1 MHAVLYVFKMS
12 WMSFLC
18 LATAFLD
25 LCRGHNTLFEGYDLS
40 MSSYHLCTRHESTV
54 VSKVLSYKISY
65 TVRRSCGGWLPWKMC
80 EVTVYKKAYRTEYM
94 NVTKDVLRC
103 CDGYEQVGSYC
114 ALPMNRSGEF
124 TAKPGSCPKGVVEAP
139 RSGGCEWDLDCP
151 GWQKCC
157 QGEGLSLCT
166 DPQSAGSRGWCFHVT
181 VTAKID
187 YQRLISMDVGIL
199 NHTRLLHSV
208 VTGALD
214 SYDISVY
221 YISSWPIWPFRTSSS
236 LLISSPE
243 ILSLSNTT
251 TKLHLLLIHIEE
263 VTSVSVEDMNECSH
277 AALSSCSRQ
286 ADCSNTEGSYSCT
299 CHPGLIDLNPNNKG
313 VHCQAADPV
322 TSPMPNNATHMF
334 WWANATELPP
344 NSTSYQSWVSSF
356 TDTPTAIATTTDRSM
371 MLSSTH
377 IPATTHNPVKASSK
391 RSETSTAVTPSS
403 TVLTSSRP
411 EISTALTSWSSSTSL
426 QNTTN
431 PNSPTLSTSAPS
443 VPAWQ
448 THHQQTS
455 TMPQTSLDP
464 TLVVSLS
471 VSPPSPSTCNPA
483 PITNL
488 QASNVTGSSFCVSWM
503 TGQSQSGFSFLVV
516 LMEGSKVRG
525 RWETGLSV
533 WEVTL
538 LKPGVLYNVTVISC
552 PYGSQ
557 GASLLLLVKTAAQT
571 LGATAHL
578 TNVQFTDALLDP
590 TSQAYQNLSRSI
602 MEEILQSLPPDI
614 LALVNSGDVRVQIT
628 GLAPGSV
635 VVNFTIIFTPS
646 QSQDILKV
654 SSALMQALQNSSRY
668 TVDSNNT
675 SIDDVDECSTG
686 NMDCSPWAQC
696 TNTWGSYSCLCLDGF
711 TDSNPSRPGRGC
723 SAPLTT
729 TTPMST
735 TTTNTL
741 VTISNTVS
749 TTTTYNTTSITSNN
763 TDAVTTNA
771 PVTTTV
777 NNTVRIN
784 NTVSTKTPVTI
795 TAPVPTKMTSGLMKT
810 SLQPE
815 TPTSLAPLVS
825 YTEAISVECR
835 ASAITVTVAR
845 DFLWSGHIGDS
856 SLFLG
861 RQECGVNGGNSSHV
875 QLTVAWDEC
884 NTQLLY
890 NSTHYTAQVNLYNS
904 MSSQL
909 LPDDTTR
916 VPTVRLK
923 VPIMCTFR
931 RSIIIISSGYST
943 TGYDMIK
950 DAVMGSG
957 TFYVTFQLLNGMS
970 PLPQNYSLSPEE
982 DVVVEVSVDSTVA
995 QIKVVINKC
1004 WATQSSNP
1012 LEPTT
1017 YVFLENSCP
1026 LPNTYTT
1033 VVENGNSRKSRLSL
1047 RIFSYIN
1054 LNVIYLHCQIQICIE
1069 TGSAT
1074 CQPDCFGRTERFSS
1088 LIGTAKASCG
1098 PLLRS
1103 HKVSVK
1109 ERSDTLRL
1117 VGYSLLGIGLFLLFI
1132 GSLSSLFFSHRKRI
1146 GTYSFS
1152 LKPKQDNSPYH
1163 VFDI

>member
-1 MHAVLYVFKMS
+1 M
-12 WMSFLC
+12 
-18 LATAFLD
+18 T
-25 LCRGHNTLFEGYDLS
+25 
-40 MSSYHLCTRHESTV
+40 
-54 VSKVLSYKISY
+54 
-65 TVRRSCGGWLPWKMC
+65 
-80 EVTVYKKAYRTEYM
+80 
-94 NVTKDVLRC
+94 
-103 CDGYEQVGSYC
+103 
-114 ALPMNRSGEF
+114 
-124 TAKPGSCPKGVVEAP
+124 
-139 RSGGCEWDLDCP
+139 
-151 GWQKCC
+151 
-157 QGEGLSLCT
+157 
-166 DPQSAGSRGWCFHVT
+166 
-181 VTAKID
+181 
-187 YQRLISMDVGIL
+187 
-199 NHTRLLHSV
+199 
-208 VTGALD
+208 
-214 SYDISVY
+214 
-221 YISSWPIWPFRTSSS
+221 
-236 LLISSPE
+236 
-243 ILSLSNTT
+243 
-251 TKLHLLLIHIEE
+251 
-263 VTSVSVEDMNECSH
+263 
-277 AALSSCSRQ
+277 
-286 ADCSNTEGSYSCT
+286 
-299 CHPGLIDLNPNNKG
+299 
-313 VHCQAADPV
+313 
-322 TSPMPNNATHMF
+322 
-334 WWANATELPP
+334 
-344 NSTSYQSWVSSF
+344 
-356 TDTPTAIATTTDRSM
+356 
-371 MLSSTH
+371 
-377 IPATTHNPVKASSK
+377 
-391 RSETSTAVTPSS
+391 
-403 TVLTSSRP
+403 TVL
-411 EISTALTSWSSSTSL
+411 W
-426 QNTTN
+426 
-431 PNSPTLSTSAPS
+431 
-443 VPAWQ
+443 
-448 THHQQTS
+448 
-455 TMPQTSLDP
+455 LD
-464 TLVVSLS
+464 V
-471 VSPPSPSTCNPA
+471 C
-483 PITNL
+483 I
-488 QASNVTGSSFCVSWM
+488 QF
-503 TGQSQSGFSFLVV
+503 
-516 LMEGSKVRG
+516 
-525 RWETGLSV
+525 
-533 WEVTL
+533 
-538 LKPGVLYNVTVISC
+538 
-552 PYGSQ
+552 
-557 GASLLLLVKTAAQT
+557 TAAQT

-654 SSALMQALQNSSRY
+654 SSALMQTLQNSSRY